1 MYKLSK
7 IGIAFNLMKFNVDYK
22 DKHLHYQSIDNIFLE
37 KNTVKKLLKM
47 TTTYGSILVWYINND
62 QTKAQ
67 NIILKFFNQKINNNN
82 DLNIKIT
89 DKIDSLKFMEL
100 LVELE
105 KYQLI
110 HLRLKL

>member
-1 MYKLSK
+1 MIKP
-7 IGIAFNLMKFNVDYK
+7 
-22 DKHLHYQSIDNIFLE
+22 
-37 KNTVKKLLKM
+37 
-47 TTTYGSILVWYINND
+47 
-62 QTKAQ
+62 KAQ

-105 KYQLI
+105 KI
-110 HLRLKL
+110 SKKKFNPSKIKTLKNINDLF

>member
-1 MYKLSK
+1 MIKP
-7 IGIAFNLMKFNVDYK
+7 
-22 DKHLHYQSIDNIFLE
+22 
-37 KNTVKKLLKM
+37 
-47 TTTYGSILVWYINND
+47 
-62 QTKAQ
+62 KAQ

-105 KYQLI
+105 KI
-110 HLRLKL
+110 SKKKFNPSKIKTLKNINYLF